1 MLLFLY
7 NLMISHCI
15 LATVEVVKNKN
26 IAGEP
31 SLEGSLN
38 Y

>member
-7 NLMISHCI
+7 NLMISHGI
-15 LATVEVVKNKN
+15 LATVEVVKNIS